1 MADLT
6 MSFDPGASLNKVV
19 YQVRGEKTPTLLV
32 MQPEVILVTHEAI
45 KSYVSNRLGNPRPEA
60 EAWGVVN
67 DKCFVVGCLAREFLA
82 DAGMRE
88 LKYERAVYKVLAA
101 VGAIKQIL
109 GLPTKF
115 SVSLAVLL
123 PWNEYPDRER
133 FERLLRASLK
143 NYAFRDERLRVKLEH
158 FECRPEGSGLAMSR
172 LNTKGLDWFRSHSI
186 ATLMFGHR
194 NTSAL
199 VFVEG
204 KLNHIHT
211 TTTDLGFHQMVSL
224 VVRRTSG
231 QSADMLT
238 KAIFSA
244 GTAINE
250 SQSAIAALAQSRD
263 EHLKAEEVRVI
274 TSAIA
279 SSRTQYWRRLSA
291 WLDTTLQPQLNVAEV
306 ILCGGA
312 AHYFK
317 KELQGYFSSTPTYW
331 GDELMKQVQTI
342 FFADHPN
349 ATALAFRLLDGFGL
363 FLYLQEREA
372 AVV

>member
-1 MADLT
+1 MTDLT

-19 YQVRGEKTPTLLV
+19 YQVRDEKTPNLLV
-32 MQPEVILVTHEAI
+32 MQPEVILVTHEAM
-45 KSYVSNRLGNPRPEA
+45 KSYVSNRIGHPRPEA
-60 EAWGVVN
+60 EAWGVVDN
-67 DKCFVVGCLAREFLA
+67 KCFVVGCLAREFLA

-115 SVSLAVLL
+115 SVCLAVLL

-143 NYAFRDERLRVKLEH
+143 NYTFRDERLRVKLEH

-172 LNTKGLDWFRSHSI
+172 LSTKGLDWFRSRSI

-199 VFVEG
+199 VFIEG

-211 TTTDLGFHQMVSL
+211 TTTDLGFHQMVEM

-231 QSADMLT
+231 QNADTLT

-244 GTAINE
+244 GAAISE
-250 SQSAIAALAQSRD
+250 TQSAIAGLAQSRD

-317 KELQGYFSSTPTYW
+317 KELQEYFSGTPTYW
-331 GDELMKQVQTI
+331 GDELMKQVQTTI
-342 FFADHPN
+342 FADHPN
-349 ATALAFRLLDGFGL
+349 TTALAFRLLDGFGL

-372 AVV
+372 AIV